1 LKLDKLGKKIFGTLF
16 FSIFAA
22 VTGVGIVVPLLPIYA
37 HDLGASGL
45 YVGLIFGAFS
55 ISRTFFLP
63 YFGRLSD
70 LKGRKPVIVPGFF
83 AYALISIAFI
93 YSDTVSTLII
103 IRFFHGIAS
112 AMLMPVIQAYIG
124 DITPKG
130 REGITMG
137 LFNMSLFLGLSLGPL
152 IGGVIKDS
160 FSLQASFISMGAL
173 ALIGFFLSLALLP
186 PTSSERGLKN
196 RNASFS
202 WKTLLY
208 DRHLVGLFLFRFAYL
223 VCVGII
229 WGFVPLYADTKFAA
243 SSSLIGVLIMLGIF
257 ISGIIHIPM
266 GYVAD
271 RISKKLMVVVGGLIV
286 SYAIGSFEWTVQVQD
301 MVIASIFF
309 GLGGGIAMP
318 PLMAMA
324 VLRGGQANAMGSVMA
339 LMTVA
344 HSLGMLSG
352 ALLGGL
358 MMDFYQLSWAF
369 PLGAVVMIIC
379 TGLFLMA
386 TKAPKQK
393 MQELG

>member
-1 LKLDKLGKKIFGTLF
+1 MTPDKLDKKIFGTLF

-37 HDLGASGL
+37 RDLGASGL

-70 LKGRKPVIVPGFF
+70 LKGRKPIIVPGFL
-83 AYALISIAFI
+83 AYALISMAFI
-93 YSDTVSTLII
+93 YSEAVNTLIV

-124 DITPKG
+124 DITPSG
-130 REGITMG
+130 REGTTMG
-137 LFNMSLFLGLSLGPL
+137 LFNMSLFLGLSIGPL

-160 FSLQASFISMGAL
+160 FSLQASFISMGSL
-173 ALIGFFLSLALLP
+173 ALIGFCLSLWLLP
-186 PTSSERGLKN
+186 PTSSESGIKN
-196 RNASFS
+196 RDDSFS

-208 DRHLVGLFLFRFAYL
+208 DRHLVGLFLFRFAYV
-223 VCVGII
+223 VCVGIM
-229 WGFVPLYADTKFAA
+229 WGFIPLYADTKFAA

-257 ISGIIHIPM
+257 VSGLLHIPM
-266 GYVAD
+266 GYLAD
-271 RISKKLMVVVGGLIV
+271 RISKKFMVVTGGLIV
-286 SYAIGSFEWTVQVQD
+286 CYAIFSFEWADRIQD
-301 MVIASIFF
+301 LVTSSIFF

-318 PLMAMA
+318 ALMAMA
-324 VLRGGQANAMGSVMA
+324 VLRGSKTNAMGSVMA
-339 LMTVA
+339 LLTVA

-358 MMDFYQLSWAF
+358 MMDFFKLGWAF
-369 PLGAVVMIIC
+369 PLGAVIMAMC
-379 TGLFLMA
+379 TGLFIVGATARKAENTMA
-386 TKAPKQK
+386 H
-393 MQELG
+393 

>member
-1 LKLDKLGKKIFGTLF
+1 MTPDKLDKKIFGTLF

-37 HDLGASGL
+37 RDLGASGL

-70 LKGRKPVIVPGFF
+70 LKGRKPIIVPGFL

-93 YSDTVSTLII
+93 YSEAVNTLIV

-124 DITPKG
+124 DITPSG
-130 REGITMG
+130 REGTTMG
-137 LFNMSLFLGLSLGPL
+137 LFNMSLFLGLSIGPL

-160 FSLQASFISMGAL
+160 FSLQASFISMGSL
-173 ALIGFFLSLALLP
+173 ALIGFCLSLWLLP
-186 PTSSERGLKN
+186 PTSSEIGIKN
-196 RNASFS
+196 RDDSFT

-208 DRHLVGLFLFRFAYL
+208 DRHLVGLFLFRFAYV
-223 VCVGII
+223 VCVDIM
-229 WGFVPLYADTKFAA
+229 WGFIPLYADAKFAA

-257 ISGIIHIPM
+257 VSGLLHIPM
-266 GYVAD
+266 GYLAD
-271 RISKKLMVVVGGLIV
+271 RISKKLMVVTGGLIV
-286 SYAIGSFEWTVQVQD
+286 CYAIFSFEWADRIQD
-301 MVIASIFF
+301 LVTSSIFF

-318 PLMAMA
+318 ALMAMA
-324 VLRGGQANAMGSVMA
+324 VLRGSKTNAMGSVMA
-339 LMTVA
+339 LLTVA

-358 MMDFYQLSWAF
+358 MMDFFKLGWAF
-369 PLGAVVMIIC
+369 PLGAVIMAIC
-379 TGLFLMA
+379 TGLFIVGATAQKAENTMA
-386 TKAPKQK
+386 Q
-393 MQELG
+393 